1 VTTTVGSAAAARHDA
16 GTRFGVIAVL
26 AATLCWGLGGV
37 LGKSVGASGLVVSFY
52 RLWLG
57 AVLLNLVLLATRRR
71 LTWEVL
77 RWSWLGGVCFGLN
90 VALYFTSVRMTSIA
104 NVAIIGSLTPV
115 IVFPI
120 AVKWMG
126 ERVTR
131 KAILCCVLAIAGVV
145 VVVLAGG
152 SSGERA
158 LSGDL
163 LAIVNLV
170 SWAAFFL
177 VTKHARKGVG
187 TLEYLAAMTLVAAI
201 TVTPIAV
208 LTGQDFGAVE
218 GVGWLWLVLLVLI
231 PGATGHGLMTWAHK
245 HVDVSTS
252 SVLVLGE
259 PVLATIAA
267 ALFLSESVNAVQM
280 LGMAGVVAALAVLAV
295 AESDTVEPE
304 PVAAAT

>member
-1 VTTTVGSAAAARHDA
+1 VTTAATPVAGARTHA
-16 GTRFGVIAVL
+16 GQRFGVLAVL
-26 AATLCWGLGGV
+26 AATTCWGLGGV

-52 RLWLG
+52 RLWMG
-57 AVLLNLVLLATRRR
+57 AVLLNLVLIVTKRR
-71 LTWEVL
+71 LTWDVL
-77 RWSWLGGVCFGLN
+77 KWSWLGGVCFGLN

-131 KAILCCVLAIAGVV
+131 KAIVCSALAIAGVI

-163 LAIVNLV
+163 LAVVNLV

-201 TVTPIAV
+201 TVTPIAF
-208 LTGQDFGAVE
+208 LTGQDFGSVE
-218 GVGWLWLVLLVLI
+218 GVGWVWLVLLVLI
-231 PGATGHGLMTWAHK
+231 PGAAGHGLMTWAHA

-267 ALFLSESVNAVQM
+267 AVFLSESVNAVQM